1 MMKNSAV
8 EVMDVTTKRE
18 RLYSCARDEVKTG
31 GVNSDHVKDGNVNN
45 LGEDYNWAR
54 RNNPPSYLCI

>member
-1 MMKNSAV
+1 MNV
-8 EVMDVTTKRE
+8 ETKRE
-18 RLYSCARDEVKTG
+18 RLYSCVRDEVKTG
-31 GVNSDHVKDGNVNN
+31 GVGSEHVVDGNVKN